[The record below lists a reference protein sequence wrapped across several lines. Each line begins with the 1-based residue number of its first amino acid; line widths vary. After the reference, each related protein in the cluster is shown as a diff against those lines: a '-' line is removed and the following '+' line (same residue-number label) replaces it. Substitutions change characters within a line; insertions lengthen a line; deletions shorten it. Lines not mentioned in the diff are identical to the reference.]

1 MRVADLRAHM
11 RFDSG
16 GWRRFAELGCVYGPE
31 WWKRASPPVI
41 AAIIYAIAR
50 RNRRVVRRNQRGV
63 LGRALA
69 PVEHWRAYRVFAS
82 FARAMTESMEQWGP
96 RPMPLRVETIGQDI
110 FDAAL
115 AEEHG
120 LIVAT
125 GAFGSWEAGARM
137 LSTVGRP
144 VHMVMAH
151 EANPTVREFVH
162 RMRSRHGVGVIY
174 SDQSPLGGVP
184 ILQALRR
191 REVVCMKIESRAG
204 LAGAMSTPLFGQPA
218 YFQSGPFEVARVA
231 RAPIVPVF
239 VLRRGLRHYELHIT
253 GRHHVRTP
261 ADVQSALAQTVA
273 SYERLIRAH
282 PAQWQMFDDVWPEPG
297 ADAGTRADYEIVPQ
311 AVGLRR
317 R

>member
-1 MRVADLRAHM
+1 MGAADFRSHL

-16 GWRRFAELGCVYGPE
+16 GWRRLAELGCVYGPE
-31 WWKRASPPVI
+31 WWKRGSPPVI

-50 RNRRVVRRNQRGV
+50 HNRRVVRRNQRGV
-63 LGRALA
+63 SGPAPAL
-69 PVEHWRAYRVFAS
+69 VEHWRAYRVFAG

-96 RPMPLRVETIGQDI
+96 RPKPLRVETIGQDV

-115 AEEHG
+115 AEERG

-137 LSTVGRP
+137 LATVGRP

-162 RMRSRHGVGVIY
+162 RMRTRHDVGVIY

-191 REVVCMKIESRAG
+191 REVVCMKIEARG
-204 LAGAMSTPLFGQPA
+204 PLAGATATPFFGRPT

-231 RAPIVPVF
+231 RAPLVPVF

-253 GRHHVRTP
+253 GSHHVRTP
-261 ADVQSALAQTVA
+261 AEVATALAQTVGA
-273 SYERLIRAH
+273 YERLIKAH
-282 PAQWQMFDDVWPEPG
+282 PAQWQMFEDVWPAPATDG
-297 ADAGTRADYEIVPQ
+297 STAGDYEIVPQ
-311 AVGLRR
+311 AAGLRR